1 MRNGA
6 GIAGGASIQ
15 YGREQHRERYIK
27 TELSFGWAILS
38 SCIQKELSLLAG
50 REDMR
55 AWV

>member
-6 GIAGGASIQ
+6 GIAGGDSIQ

-27 TELSFGWAILS
+27 TELSFVCDILS